1 MDELTLDPNTAHKD
15 LSLSDGNRKARR
27 WTKLP
32 YPDHSERFDFQRQVL
47 CREALTGRCYWEVG
61 WSGPVRIGVAYKQMG
76 RKGEGQDCSLGYNDS
91 SWALSCNKDKCWALH
106 CGVKVDVTVAPNS
119 TVGVFLDWSAGK
131 LSFYSVSC
139 GSLTLLHTFSTIF
152 TEPVCPAFHLGWA
165 DSTVQLC

>member
-32 YPDHSERFDFQRQVL
+32 YPDHLERFDFQRQVL

-61 WSGPVRIGVAYKQMG
+61 WSGPVRIGVAYKQMD